1 MLVVF
6 ILNLLLLP
14 ITKASPLF
22 QPLTLQQMTN
32 WPLCLWLGSCDSSSP
47 KMTDYFLKCKS
58 YHGVLYLKFAIVF
71 GRVPNVLA
79 WYSQCFKA
87 LENSSGTKW
96 TVTKWTIEKANPLMV
111 WLLLISPDPSLTTLC
126 YKHIGL
132 LAAASSTII
141 SSPGQASS
149 CSSAWNALPAPC
161 PHFTWA
167 TPTLQP
173 SWPSDAD
180 LLSHQHSSH
189 SMHPSH
195 TKCITL

>member
-1 MLVVF
+1 MLIVF

-32 WPLCLWLGSCDSSSP
+32 WLLCLWLSSCNSPSP

-58 YHGVLYLKFAIVF
+58 DHGVLCLKLAIVF
-71 GRVPNVLA
+71 GRVPNVLE
-79 WYSQCFKA
+79 WYSQPFKA

-96 TVTKWTIEKANPLMV
+96 PVTKWTIEKVNPITV
-111 WLLLISPDPSLTTLC
+111 WLLLISPDPSLTALC
-126 YKHIGL
+126 YKRIGL
-132 LAAASSTII
+132 LTAASSTII
-141 SSPGQASS
+141 SSPGQGTS

-167 TPTLQP
+167 TPTLPP
-173 SWPSDAD
+173 SRLRDAD
-180 LLSHQHSSH
+180 LLSRQHRRH
-189 SMHPSH
+189 SVHPSY
-195 TKCITL
+195 TKHITL